1 MSAFAVPGPASV
13 GAHAHVVVGDLATLE
28 LDDADRHHLARVLRI
43 RPGEPVT
50 ATDGA
55 GRWRVGR
62 APAGWPSSGDALV
75 ADGEVHHAAA
85 HAPRITIGLA
95 LTKGDK
101 PELAVQKLTE
111 LGVDRVVLLAAAHSV
126 VRWDEDKVT
135 RNLGRLQAIAREAL
149 MQSRGVWLPSVE
161 GVRSVASMLT
171 EPGVAMADAG
181 HHPVTL
187 DHPTVLIGPEG
198 GWSVEESSLSVAKVS
213 LGETVLRAETAALA
227 CCTLLGALR
236 SGAVQG
242 GDGRSG

>member
-1 MSAFAVPGPASV
+1 MSAFSVPGPASV
-13 GAHAHVVVGDLATLE
+13 GAHAHVVVADLVTLE

-43 RPGEPVT
+43 RPGEVVT

-62 APAGWPSSGDALV
+62 APGCWPQTGDALV
-75 ADGEVHHAAA
+75 ADGEIHRMVVR
-85 HAPRITIGLA
+85 APRITIGLA

-126 VRWDEDKVT
+126 VRWDDDKVA

-149 MQSRGVWLPSVE
+149 MQSRGVWLPSIE
-161 GVRSVASMLT
+161 GLRTVSSMLA

-181 HHPVTL
+181 HAPVTL
-187 DHPTVLIGPEG
+187 RHPTVLIGPEG
-198 GWSVEESSLSVAKVS
+198 GWSADESSLPVAKVS
-213 LGETVLRAETAALA
+213 LGDTVLRAETAALA

-236 SGAVQG
+236 SGAVRG
-242 GDGRSG
+242 PDERTG